1 VNAVRI
7 AAIGLVVAG
16 VLGLSYGAFT
26 YTQDTHSAKI
36 GDLELKVKDR
46 KTVQV
51 PAWAGLGLL
60 VAGVALLVFPRR
72 RA

>member
-1 VNAVRI
+1 MNALRI
-7 AAIGLVVAG
+7 VAIALIAAG

-26 YTQDTHSAKI
+26 YTQDTHTAKI

-51 PAWAGLGLL
+51 PAWAGLALL
-60 VAGVALLVFPRR
+60 LAGVGLLVFPRK
-72 RA
+72 A